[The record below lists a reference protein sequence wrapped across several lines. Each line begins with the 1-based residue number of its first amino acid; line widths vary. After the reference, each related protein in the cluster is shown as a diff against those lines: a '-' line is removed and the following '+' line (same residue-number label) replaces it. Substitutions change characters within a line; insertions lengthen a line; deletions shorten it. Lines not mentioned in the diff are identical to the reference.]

1 METIS
6 FHLRKLLRNLYEKMN
21 DPHVA
26 RAIWVRHVAGVHS
39 WGLTHEKDNHSVE
52 YGGLSGSQI
61 LLFLAIDAFLGID
74 RYHSED
80 QQKRHISRNLRG
92 VATTISKHSFRHQ
105 LSEKSEQDIAM
116 RKTFQNMVNQLRV
129 SNSIACWTPLFY

>member
-1 METIS
+1 
-6 FHLRKLLRNLYEKMN
+6 MN

-39 WGLTHEKDNHSVE
+39 WGLTHETDNPPIE

-61 LLFLAIDAFLGID
+61 LLFLAVDAFAGID

-80 QQKRHISRNLRG
+80 QQKRHISRNLRH
-92 VATTISKHSFRHQ
+92 VAATIGRHSFRKL
-105 LSEKSEQDIAM
+105 LSERSEDDIAIG
-116 RKTFQNMVNQLRV
+116 KAFQRMAKQLRV
-129 SNSIACWTPLFY
+129 SKSIAHRKSNA